1 MGRMS
6 PPIDPV
12 LSDPDL
18 PARADVVVVGGGI
31 IGVCTTLFLAQ
42 KGISV
47 ALCEKGRIG
56 AEQSSRNWG
65 WCRTM
70 GRHESDIP
78 LALESLR
85 LWRGMNARTGRETG
99 FRQAGIAYLCATE
112 DELAA
117 QQRWLDQATQYQVE
131 ARVLRGA
138 ALAALLPGA
147 AIPLAG
153 ALVTPS
159 DGRAEPAQAAPAI
172 AEAARA
178 HGAAILT
185 GCAVRGLETE
195 AGRVVGAIT
204 ERGRIGC
211 DAVVLAGGA
220 WSRLFCGNHG
230 IDLPQLKVLG
240 SVLRTRPLDGPE
252 ISAGGPGFA
261 FRKRADGG
269 YTVARRG
276 ASEHHI
282 VPDSL
287 RLLPRF
293 LPTLRTEWKELRLR
307 VRGRFLEEWRVPRR
321 WKLDAVSPFETVRVL
336 DPEPSSGILEDARRN
351 LARAFP
357 AFARMEKAEAWGGLM
372 DVTPDA
378 VPVIGAVPGMA
389 GFYLATGF
397 SGHGFGIGPGAG
409 RLMAD
414 IVTGTPPVVDPAP
427 FGLERFARSTPTA
440 SRPATEV
447 R

>member
-1 MGRMS
+1 MS
-6 PPIDPV
+6 PPVDPV
-12 LSDPDL
+12 ASDPDL
-18 PARADVVVVGGGI
+18 PARVDVVVVGGGI
-31 IGVCTTLFLAQ
+31 IGVCTALFLAE
-42 KGISV
+42 KGVSV

-70 GRHESDIP
+70 GRDAAELP
-78 LALESLR
+78 LAIESLR
-85 LWRGMNARTGRETG
+85 LWHGMNARTGRETG

-112 DELAA
+112 DEIAA
-117 QQRWLDQATQYQVE
+117 QRRWLDQAGQYQVE
-131 ARVLRGA
+131 ARLVRGA
-138 ALAALLPGA
+138 ALDALFPGA

-153 ALVTPS
+153 ALLTPGDS
-159 DGRAEPAQAAPAI
+159 RAEPALAAPAI

-178 HGAAILT
+178 AGAAILT

-195 AGRVVGAIT
+195 AGRVAGVAT
-204 ERGRIGC
+204 ERGRIAC
-211 DAVVLAGGA
+211 QAVVLAGGA

-230 IDLPQLKVLG
+230 IDLPQLKILG
-240 SVLRTRPLDGPE
+240 SVLRTRPLDGPD

-276 ASEHHI
+276 ASEHHL

-293 LPTLRTEWKELRLR
+293 LPSLRSEWKELRLR

-321 WKLDAVSPFETVRVL
+321 WALDQASPFETVRVL
-336 DPEPSSGILEDARRN
+336 DPAPSSSILDDARRS

-357 AFARMEKAEAWGGLM
+357 GFARMEVAETWGGLM

-378 VPVIGAVPGMA
+378 VPVIGAVPGVT

-414 IVTGTPPVVDPAP
+414 LVAGDPPVVDAAP
-427 FGLERFARSTPTA
+427 FRLERFRSA
-440 SRPATEV
+440 SV
-447 R
+447 RGRS